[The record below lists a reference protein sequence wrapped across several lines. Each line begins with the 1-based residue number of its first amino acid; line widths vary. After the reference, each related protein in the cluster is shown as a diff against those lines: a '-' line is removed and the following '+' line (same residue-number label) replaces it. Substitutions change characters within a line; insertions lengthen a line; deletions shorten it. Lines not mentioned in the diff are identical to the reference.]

1 MIFCNHNEVGQIHT
15 KEGLK
20 TAYNYNYHNVRGNI
34 DRSKY

>member
-20 TAYNYNYHNVRGNI
+20 TSYNYHNVCGNI
-34 DRSKY
+34 DCSKY